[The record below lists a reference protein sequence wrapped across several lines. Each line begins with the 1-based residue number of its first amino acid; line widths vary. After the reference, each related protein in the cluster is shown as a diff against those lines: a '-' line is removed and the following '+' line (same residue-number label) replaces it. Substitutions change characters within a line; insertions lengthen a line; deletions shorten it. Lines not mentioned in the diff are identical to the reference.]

1 MSFDKDDIE
10 WIGGYAKEVNDVFGS
25 EFEANRD
32 RFREGQLL
40 LDRFGASI
48 QTLLD
53 NGRGYFR
60 GVDEAHNE
68 RCIASTIL
76 DSTSSPV
83 SKLEYEP
90 SLSGCVRTI
99 DFRAIAQNGD
109 CFTSM

>member
-1 MSFDKDDIE
+1 MSELSFDKDDIE

-53 NGRGYFR
+53 NGRGIFAALTKPITNA
-60 GVDEAHNE
+60 VSPAPFLTVHPLQ
-68 RCIASTIL
+68 SV
-76 DSTSSPV
+76 SSNTNPV
-83 SKLEYEP
+83 SQ
-90 SLSGCVRTI
+90 
-99 DFRAIAQNGD
+99 AA
-109 CFTSM
+109 